1 MYHVSWNGMK
11 VIQCMSRKIFHQL
24 ATIGLEEN
32 EQNIMK
38 CQYHS
43 AQFIDLG
50 DIDRTRYPA
59 MAKFTTC
66 FIINFDC

>member
-1 MYHVSWNGMK
+1 MK
-11 VIQCMSRKIFHQL
+11 AIQCMSRKIFHQL

-50 DIDRTRYPA
+50 DIDRT
-59 MAKFTTC
+59 
-66 FIINFDC
+66 

>member
-1 MYHVSWNGMK
+1 MERHESNTMYEQK
-11 VIQCMSRKIFHQL
+11 KKLHQL

-66 FIINFDC
+66 FIINFDR